1 LVARESLSVQLT
13 GAGLSWCYAHNRLA
27 HCAPSGNRAA
37 RKPDLPNERMC
48 GATVAAQALAM
59 RTDPDFENA
68 ISRPDIKLLD
78 YERGHSRLSRA

>member
-1 LVARESLSVQLT
+1 
-13 GAGLSWCYAHNRLA
+13 
-27 HCAPSGNRAA
+27 
-37 RKPDLPNERMC
+37 MC